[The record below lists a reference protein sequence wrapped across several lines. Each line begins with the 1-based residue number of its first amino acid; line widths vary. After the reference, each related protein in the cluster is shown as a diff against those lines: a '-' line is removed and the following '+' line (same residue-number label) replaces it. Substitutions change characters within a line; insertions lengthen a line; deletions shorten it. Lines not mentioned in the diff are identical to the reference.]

1 MGEIL
6 TSLLPVFGYFA
17 LGLLLRATGFAD
29 AGQARFLLKFVF
41 FVTLPCMV
49 LVKIAAT
56 TLSGDKILLP
66 LVNIGVN
73 LACMAMILLLAKI
86 RRIERVDLGAM
97 LISAMIV
104 NNAFMFP
111 FILAGFGDAGFADAV
126 LFDFGN
132 AIMTAAFTYGLA
144 FRYGPDNHGAGTL
157 IIKTLQSP
165 LIWSLLLAILLSLGH
180 IPLPQL
186 ALGFLAPLGDMTS
199 PLILIALG
207 IFFSPRFN
215 RLGLIGLTLAVRML
229 AGLAFGWLAGRFLG
243 LEGTTLTVVALCSAA
258 PVGFNAL
265 TFASLARLNTELAA
279 DILSLSIF
287 LGVIYIPVLMY
298 LFQP

>member
-1 MGEIL
+1 MQEIL
-6 TSLLPVFGYFA
+6 ANLLPVFGYFA
-17 LGLLLRATGFAD
+17 LGLLLRAVGFAD

-49 LVKIAAT
+49 LVKIAAV
-56 TLSGDKILLP
+56 TLSGDKVLLP
-66 LVNIGVN
+66 LINIGVN
-73 LACMAMILLLAKI
+73 LACMALVLLLA
-86 RRIERVDLGAM
+86 RVRNIKRSELGSM

-132 AIMTAAFTYGLA
+132 AILTATLTYGLA
-144 FRYGPDNHGAGTL
+144 FRFGPDNHGTGTL
-157 IIKTLQSP
+157 IVKTLQSP
-165 LIWSLLLAILLSLGH
+165 LIWSLLLAVLLSLGQ
-180 IPLPQL
+180 IPLPRL

-207 IFFSPRFN
+207 VFFSPRFG

-229 AGLAFGWLAGRFLG
+229 AGLAVGWGLGRLLG
-243 LEGTTLTVVALCSAA
+243 LEGSTLAVVALCSAA

-265 TFASLARLNTELAA
+265 TFASLAKLDTELAA
-279 DILSLSIF
+279 EILSLSIF
-287 LGVIYIPVLMY
+287 LGVIYIPVLMF
-298 LFQP
+298 LFQ

>member
-1 MGEIL
+1 MQEIL
-6 TSLLPVFGYFA
+6 ANLLPVFGYFA
-17 LGLLLRATGFAD
+17 LGLLLRAVGFAD

-49 LVKIAAT
+49 LVKIAAV
-56 TLSGDKILLP
+56 TLSGDKVLLP
-66 LVNIGVN
+66 LINIGVN
-73 LACMAMILLLAKI
+73 LACMALVLLLA
-86 RRIERVDLGAM
+86 RVRNIKRSELGSM

-132 AIMTAAFTYGLA
+132 AILTATLTYGLA

-157 IIKTLQSP
+157 LIKTLQSP
-165 LIWSLLLAILLSLGH
+165 LIWSLLLAVLLSLGH
-180 IPLPQL
+180 IPLPRL
-186 ALGFLAPLGDMTS
+186 ALGFLSPLGDMTS

-207 IFFSPRFN
+207 VFFSPRFG

-229 AGLAFGWLAGRFLG
+229 AGLAVGLGLGRLLG
-243 LEGTTLTVVALCSAA
+243 LEGSTLAVVALCSAA

-265 TFASLARLNTELAA
+265 TFASLSKLDTELAA
-279 DILSLSIF
+279 EILSLSIF
-287 LGVIYIPVLMY
+287 LGVIYIPVLMF
-298 LFQP
+298 LFQ